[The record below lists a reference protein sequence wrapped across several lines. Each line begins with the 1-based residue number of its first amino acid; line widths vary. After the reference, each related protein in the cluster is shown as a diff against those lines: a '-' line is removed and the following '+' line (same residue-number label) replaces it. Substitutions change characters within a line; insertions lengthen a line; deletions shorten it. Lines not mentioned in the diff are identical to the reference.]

1 MTPAATGGSG
11 SGGSVLRIGTRGSA
25 LALAQATP
33 IAEKLGAELVVIES
47 HGDRDQATPLAEAG
61 GAGVFVTALREALL
75 AGEVDALIHSYKDL
89 PTAPADGLTIAAVPA
104 RGDARD
110 ALAARDGLTLATLPE
125 GARVGTGSPRRR
137 AQLLGRRG
145 DLDVVDIRG
154 NIDTRLGRVGG
165 EDAGIDP
172 ERRLDAVVLAA
183 AGVER
188 IGRADAVTDTFAID
202 PWPTAPAQ
210 GALAV
215 EARTGAVA
223 AALRRVEHQPS
234 RLTAEAER
242 AVLRRLEAG
251 CAAPLGVH
259 ALLED
264 GLLFVSARVYALD
277 GSSFLTSAHAMY
289 AADVRDPAG
298 ELAER
303 VAGELLDQG
312 AADLAPL
319 GARGAPE

>member
-1 MTPAATGGSG
+1 VTPAGSERP
-11 SGGSVLRIGTRGSA
+11 LRIGTRGSA
-25 LALAQATP
+25 LALAQAQP
-33 IAEKLGAELVVIES
+33 VADRLGAELVVIES
-47 HGDRDQATPLAEAG
+47 GGDRDRTTPLASLG
-61 GAGVFVTALREALL
+61 GTGVFVNALREALI

-110 ALAARDGLTLATLPE
+110 VLAARDGLTLDALPA
-125 GARVGTGSPRRR
+125 GSRVGTGSPRRR
-137 AQLLGRRG
+137 AQLLARRN

-154 NIDTRLGRVGG
+154 NVDTRLARVGG
-165 EDAGIDP
+165 EDSDIDP
-172 ERRLDAVVLAA
+172 GRRLDAVVLAA

-188 IGRADAVTDTFAID
+188 LGRGDAATDTMALAS
-202 PWPTAPAQ
+202 WPTAPAQ

-215 EARTGAVA
+215 EARTAGIPR
-223 AALRRVEHQPS
+223 ALRTVEHQPS
-234 RLTAEAER
+234 RLAAEAER

-264 GLLFVSARVYALD
+264 GLLFLSARVYALD
-277 GSSFLTSAHAMY
+277 GSASLTSSHAMY
-289 AADVRDPAG
+289 AADVRDPG
-298 ELAER
+298 EELAQR
-303 VAGELLDQG
+303 VAEELLGLG

-319 GARGAPE
+319 GGREVTE

>member
-1 MTPAATGGSG
+1 VSAAATGAA
-11 SGGSVLRIGTRGSA
+11 LRIGTRGSA
-25 LALAQATP
+25 LALAQAKP
-33 IAEKLGAELVVIES
+33 VADRLGAELVVIES
-47 HGDRDQATPLAEAG
+47 SGDRDRSTPLADLG
-61 GAGVFVTALREALL
+61 GTGVFVTALREALL

-89 PTAPADGLTIAAVPA
+89 PTGAAEGLEIAAVPRRA
-104 RGDARD
+104 DARD
-110 ALAARDGLTLATLPE
+110 ALVARDGLSLEHLPE

-137 AQLLGRRG
+137 AQLLARRP
-145 DLDVVDIRG
+145 DLDVVGLRG

-165 EDAGIDP
+165 EDADIDP
-172 ERRLDAVVLAA
+172 ERRLDAIVLAA
-183 AGVER
+183 AGLDR
-188 IGRADAVTDTFAID
+188 LGRSGEATELFPLD

-215 EARTGAVA
+215 EARTGAVPR
-223 AALRRVEHQPS
+223 ALRSVDHHPS

-242 AVLRRLEAG
+242 AVLARLEAG

-277 GSSFLTSAHAMY
+277 GSAHLTSSHAMY
-289 AADVRDPAG
+289 AADVRDPAA
-298 ELAER
+298 ELAAR

-319 GARGAPE
+319 GAGGASGATGGTS

>member
-1 MTPAATGGSG
+1 MSPS
-11 SGGSVLRIGTRGSA
+11 SSDRPLRIGTRGSA
-25 LALAQATP
+25 LALAQAGP
-33 IAEKLGAELVVIES
+33 VAERLGAELVVIES
-47 HGDRDQATPLAEAG
+47 GGDRDRSTPLAALG
-61 GAGVFVTALREALL
+61 GSGVFVTALREALA

-110 ALAARDGLTLATLPE
+110 VVAARDGLTLAELPE

-137 AQLLGRRG
+137 AQLLARRG

-154 NIDTRLGRVGG
+154 NVDTRLGRVGG
-165 EDAGIDP
+165 EDAGIESD
-172 ERRLDAVVLAA
+172 RRLDAVVLAA

-188 IGRADAVTDTFAID
+188 LGRGDVVTETLSLAG
-202 PWPTAPAQ
+202 WPTAPAQ
-210 GALAV
+210 GALAI
-215 EARTGAVA
+215 EARTAETPS
-223 AALRRVEHQPS
+223 ALRRVEHQPS
-234 RLTAEAER
+234 RLAAEAER

-277 GSSFLTSAHAMY
+277 GGSSLTSSHAMY
-289 AADVRDPAG
+289 AADVRDPSE
-298 ELAER
+298 ELAAR
-303 VAGELLDQG
+303 VADELLELG
-312 AADLAPL
+312 AAELAPL
-319 GARGAPE
+319 GAAGESA

>member
-1 MTPAATGGSG
+1 VSGATGGT
-11 SGGSVLRIGTRGSA
+11 LRIGTRGSA

-33 IAEKLGAELVVIES
+33 VAERLGAELVVIES
-47 HGDRDQATPLAEAG
+47 QGDRDRSQPLSQVG
-61 GAGVFVTALREALL
+61 GTGVFVTALREALI
-75 AGEVDALIHSYKDL
+75 AGEVDALIHSFKDL
-89 PTAPADGLTIAAVPA
+89 PTAPAEGLVIAAVPQ

-110 ALAARDGLTLATLPE
+110 ALAARDGFTLATLPE

-137 AQLLGRRG
+137 AQLLSRRP

-154 NIDTRLGRVGG
+154 NIDTRLARVGA
-165 EDAGIDP
+165 DDP
-172 ERRLDAVVLAA
+172 ERSLDAVLLAR
-183 AGVER
+183 AGLDR
-188 IGRADAVTDTFAID
+188 LGRADAATDTLHID

-215 EARTGAVA
+215 EARADAVP

-234 RLTAEAER
+234 RLTSEAER
-242 AVLRRLEAG
+242 AVLARLEAG

-277 GSSFLTSAHAMY
+277 GSAHLTSSHAMY

-298 ELAER
+298 ELATR
-303 VAGELLDQG
+303 VAEELLAQG

-319 GARGAPE
+319 GASGGGIA

>member
-1 MTPAATGGSG
+1 MSPTAAERP
-11 SGGSVLRIGTRGSA
+11 LRIGTRGSA
-25 LALAQATP
+25 LALAQAQP
-33 IAEKLGAELVVIES
+33 VADRLGAELVVIES
-47 HGDRDQATPLAEAG
+47 SGDRDHTTSLATLG
-61 GAGVFVTALREALL
+61 GTGVFVTALRAALV

-89 PTAPADGLTIAAVPA
+89 PTAPAEGLTIAAVPA

-110 ALAARDGLTLATLPE
+110 VLAARDGLTLDALPA
-125 GARVGTGSPRRR
+125 GSRVGTGSPRRR
-137 AQLLGRRG
+137 AQLLARRG

-154 NIDTRLGRVGG
+154 NVDTRLGRVGG
-165 EDAGIDP
+165 GESGIDP

-188 IGRADAVTDTFAID
+188 LGRADAATDTLSLTS
-202 PWPTAPAQ
+202 WPTAPGQ

-215 EARTGAVA
+215 EARTAEVPG
-223 AALRRVEHQPS
+223 ALRSVEHQPS

-242 AVLRRLEAG
+242 AVLRILEAG

-277 GSSFLTSAHAMY
+277 GSASLTSSHAMY
-289 AADVRDPAG
+289 AADVRDPG
-298 ELAER
+298 EELAQR
-303 VAGELLDQG
+303 VAEELLALG
-312 AADLAPL
+312 AADLASI
-319 GARGAPE
+319 GARGASA